1 MIGFFSKKELV
12 TQKDTSKK
20 ILNKDQ
26 NVNFPK
32 GEIACNQCKLYKG
45 KINPKLKAY
54 GLFKKKILVIGSMPS
69 QSDDEVGKPFNKDS
83 ETGKFLHNTFK
94 DVGLDLYKDCL
105 IINACDCYKEKTLT
119 EKDIRCCLYRKER
132 VVQKYKPRYILLLG
146 TEAKKSF
153 YSFDPQRKKYAALPL
168 TSLRGFCVP
177 DRNSNAYIFHSEHPS
192 FVSHYNKDMQSIF
205 KLDLLTFATIVKK
218 KKRPA
223 FINFEE
229 NIIPFIKYKEIKSLF
244 QKILQEKPTMIFD
257 YESSS
262 YRYHENKHKVYLV
275 SIQTTD
281 SNTTYVVPLD
291 FPKNANSD
299 SWWNNSKRK
308 KVFGLFKKILED
320 ENIKK
325 VAQNIKHEIQCSH
338 YLLNA
343 EVRNVYHDT
352 MIAAHV
358 INTEDKLT
366 NLKTQGYLRFGQYHY
381 GISDNI
387 IGSDPQELN
396 KFATLPFDVA
406 TKYCAIDSKIT
417 NKLIEPQINTIHKR
431 KLTRGYKLFLE
442 GVQAFSV
449 IERNGIKI
457 NLPLAKRL
465 YGIWGEQINEFKDKI
480 LSCKEAKK
488 FNKVKG
494 RQLKFEKKLS
504 DDDLRTL
511 LFDIHG
517 IKSIKQTKTGASES
531 VDNEVLLQYADK
543 SELVSLEMQRRK
555 LDKMRNTYLSQFLLL
570 QVDGFLYPSF
580 NLHLARSLR
589 SCIAKGTPIYA
600 VRDFIK
606 YPNGVPIEKI
616 KKGDFVYSFD
626 KDLKPVIRKV
636 LWAGQTGI
644 KKVIRIHWKGGF
656 HYLQKGYLD
665 LTPEH
670 RVRMVNGKYKEAG
683 DLNIGDHVLACR
695 RKKDKIFF
703 TGNSNGFL
711 EHRFIY
717 KKLIGKL
724 KKVEVIHHK
733 NKIHLD
739 HSISNLKKKTKSE
752 HCKLHAVDTI
762 LSPESRKN
770 NIKAVKLN
778 WKLGKYY
785 IPKGE
790 ENWNSL
796 NLSKQTCLR
805 VLAEKKGLVAK
816 VKSEYDF
823 GTFKSYLK
831 KHNIN
836 PKYIKIRYDRKGK
849 YISKKRLLSLYK
861 KIGIS
866 ELQKKLGLGYYK
878 LKLLFKQYDIPFE
891 RTWGNQFGAFVPNN
905 HIITKIEY
913 INKTVPV
920 YDIEV
925 EGTHNFFANQ
935 ICTHNSSDSPNFQN
949 IPKRT
954 EEAKEIRQIFIS
966 RWGNKG
972 KLAEVDY
979 GSMEV
984 RIIACVTKDG
994 ALIAYLVQGGDMHG
1008 DWAEILFKC
1017 KKKDIDA
1024 GIFAKLRYI
1033 AKNHWVFPL
1042 FYGSFYKSVAR
1053 STDIFKIFEELGLD
1067 CWCKSQAEWENHLK
1081 ECEAKFWKQFKGV
1094 REWQNKYI
1102 DSYKRNGFIK
1112 DFAWGFE
1119 RHGYLTRNKIYNFP
1133 IQGPAYHCLQYTIN
1147 NLWRNNFYN
1156 FKSPLCG
1163 QIHDALF
1170 WDCLKTEFNTIKNKV
1185 HYLMTEKIRE
1195 DNPWIIVPLIDE
1207 WSKGDNWAN
1216 MEDCN
1221 YEKITK
1227 E

>member
-32 GEIACNQCKLYKG
+32 GEIACKQCKLYKD
-45 KINPKLKAY
+45 KTNPKLKAY

-69 QSDDEVGKPFNKDS
+69 QSDDNIGKPFNTAS
-83 ETGKFLHNTFK
+83 ETGKFLHNAFNE
-94 DVGLDLYKDCL
+94 VGLDLYKDCL

-119 EKDIRCCLYRKER
+119 ERDIRCCLYRKER

-177 DRNSNAYIFHSEHPS
+177 DKNSNAYIFHSEHPS

-205 KLDLLTFATIVKK
+205 KLDLLTFASIVKK
-218 KKRPA
+218 KKRPT

-229 NIIPFIKYKEIKSLF
+229 NIIPFRKYKEVKSLF

-262 YRYHENKHKVYLV
+262 YRYHEKKHKVYLV

-281 SNTTYVVPLD
+281 NNTTYVVPLD
-291 FPKNANSD
+291 FPRNANSD

-320 ENIKK
+320 EKIKK

-343 EVRNVYHDT
+343 EVKNVYHDT

-465 YGIWGEQINEFKDKI
+465 YGIWGEQIEEFKDKI

-531 VDNEVLLQYADK
+531 VDNEALLQYADK

-589 SCIAKGTPIYA
+589 S
-600 VRDFIK
+600 
-606 YPNGVPIEKI
+606 
-616 KKGDFVYSFD
+616 
-626 KDLKPVIRKV
+626 
-636 LWAGQTGI
+636 
-644 KKVIRIHWKGGF
+644 
-656 HYLQKGYLD
+656 
-665 LTPEH
+665 
-670 RVRMVNGKYKEAG
+670 
-683 DLNIGDHVLACR
+683 
-695 RKKDKIFF
+695 
-703 TGNSNGFL
+703 
-711 EHRFIY
+711 
-717 KKLIGKL
+717 
-724 KKVEVIHHK
+724 
-733 NKIHLD
+733 
-739 HSISNLKKKTKSE
+739 
-752 HCKLHAVDTI
+752 
-762 LSPESRKN
+762 
-770 NIKAVKLN
+770 
-778 WKLGKYY
+778 
-785 IPKGE
+785 
-790 ENWNSL
+790 
-796 NLSKQTCLR
+796 
-805 VLAEKKGLVAK
+805 
-816 VKSEYDF
+816 
-823 GTFKSYLK
+823 
-831 KHNIN
+831 
-836 PKYIKIRYDRKGK
+836 
-849 YISKKRLLSLYK
+849 
-861 KIGIS
+861 
-866 ELQKKLGLGYYK
+866 
-878 LKLLFKQYDIPFE
+878 
-891 RTWGNQFGAFVPNN
+891 
-905 HIITKIEY
+905 
-913 INKTVPV
+913 
-920 YDIEV
+920 
-925 EGTHNFFANQ
+925 
-935 ICTHNSSDSPNFQN
+935 SSDSPNFQN

-1053 STDIFKIFEELGLD
+1053 STDIFKIFEEYGLD
-1067 CWCKSQAEWENHLK
+1067 CWCKSQTEWENHLK

-1156 FKSPLCG
+1156 FQSPLCG

-1221 YEKITK
+1221 YEKIIK
-1227 E
+1227 EN